1 MGGVATGLVL
11 LLAADVGALSLP
23 YGEASR
29 PRLCNPGSSEEAREA
44 APRSSPAGPWDRVRQ
59 QPVIE
64 LCLALARIQIR
75 LASDPAGALAAAKQL
90 ARDWP
95 DRAEPRML
103 VARASSRLG
112 DAAASWVAWQE
123 VRALDA
129 DMAREPG
136 RELLSAHALRDYAV
150 AAVLA
155 GQTDLAAGAYRRLVS
170 LLDAWPDPRDAQRL
184 YLEAAA
190 ASLRR
195 TPAQFDEALGYLSA
209 AEAGARSTGLRAYA
223 AGLRAFVR
231 AWRGA
236 AGTEPSRL
244 AAPEIW
250 HFVALARAEQRPSYW
265 PAVPRHEVYALAS
278 MLVEPHSS
286 AEASALWNLYV
297 SAAGEAPVDAT
308 LSSFRVQRKARL
320 ERAEDVP

>member
-1 MGGVATGLVL
+1 MGGAATGLVL
-11 LLAADVGALSLP
+11 LLAADVGAFSLP

-29 PRLCNPGSSEEAREA
+29 PRLCDPGASDRAL
-44 APRSSPAGPWDRVRQ
+44 APRPSGSGPWDRVRQ

-64 LCLALARIQIR
+64 LCAALARIQSR
-75 LASDPAGALAAAKQL
+75 LGSDPAGALAAAQQL

-95 DRAEPRML
+95 DRPEPRVL
-103 VARASSRLG
+103 VARAFSRLG
-112 DAAASWVAWQE
+112 DAAASWSAWQE
-123 VRALDA
+123 VSARATD
-129 DMAREPG
+129 AREPG
-136 RELLSAHALRDYAV
+136 RDLLSANALRDYAV

-170 LLDAWPDPRDAQRL
+170 LVEAWPDPRHAQRL

-195 TPAQFDEALGYLSA
+195 VPAQFDEALGYLSA
-209 AEAGARSTGLRAYA
+209 AEVSARSTGLRAYA

-236 AGTEPSRL
+236 AGAEPSRL
-244 AAPEIW
+244 DAPEIW
-250 HFVALARAEQRPSYW
+250 QFVALARGEQRPSYW

-278 MLVEPHSS
+278 LLIEPHSS
-286 AEASALWNLYV
+286 AEASELWNLYM
-297 SAAGEAPVDAT
+297 SAGFKAPLDPT
-308 LSSFRVQRKARL
+308 LSSFGAQRKARL
-320 ERAEDVP
+320 ERAADAP